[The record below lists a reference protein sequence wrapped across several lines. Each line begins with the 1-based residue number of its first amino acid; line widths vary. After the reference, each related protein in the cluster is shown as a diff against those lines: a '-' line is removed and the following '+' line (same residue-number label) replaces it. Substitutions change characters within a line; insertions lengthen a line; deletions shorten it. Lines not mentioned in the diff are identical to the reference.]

1 MLCITVTEKS
11 PAVVNKLCSKD
22 IIWFGLTSLKNR
34 LKSHFT
40 PYYKCL
46 SSFFFPPKNN
56 NLTW

>member
-46 SSFFFPPKNN
+46 SSFFFSP
-56 NLTW
+56 